1 MVVDRKRRDPVAP
14 ARAAKPV
21 RLEKKSHLTP
31 EGLPVQ
37 SFRTVTQADAP
48 QAEALRLIK
57 M

>member
-14 ARAAKPV
+14 ARASKSV
-21 RLEKKSHLTP
+21 RLEKKTHLTP